1 MDMMVK
7 NHVEGGQSKN
17 NTEGWEELALS
28 GN

>member
-7 NHVEGGQSKN
+7 NRVEGGQSKT